1 MSDSKP
7 VLIERLG
14 AVTEIVLN
22 RPARLNALDQSM
34 LAGLQ
39 AAVAE
44 IAADP
49 EVRAVVLRGAGDAFM
64 AGGDIA
70 SFAAA
75 LSLPPDERDAR
86 FAEFLKTA
94 QDFALAF
101 ARLPVPVVAALQG
114 AVAGFGVSLMAGAD
128 LALAAEGTIFTTAY
142 RQIGLTPDGGMSW
155 LLPRLVG
162 HRRAMELMLLADRFE
177 AATALSIGLVNR
189 VVPADRLVDEA
200 RGLAMRIA
208 AGPAGA
214 QRRLKALMAA
224 SAENGL
230 AAQLDVEAMSFVA
243 SAGEAD
249 FAEGVAAFFAKRKP
263 VFG

>member
-22 RPARLNALDQSM
+22 RPARLNALDQTM

-44 IAADP
+44 ITADNA
-49 EVRAVVLRGAGDAFM
+49 VRAVVLRGAGDAFM

-75 LSLPPDERDAR
+75 LNLPAEERDER
-86 FAEFLKTA
+86 FTGFLKAA

-101 ARLPVPVVAALQG
+101 ARLPVPVVAALHG

-128 LALAAEGTIFTTAY
+128 LALAAEGTVLTTAY

-162 HRRAMELMLLADRFE
+162 HRRAMELLLLADRFD

-200 RGLAMRIA
+200 HGLAMRIA

-214 QRRLKALMAA
+214 QRRLKALMAQ

-230 AAQLDVEAMSFVA
+230 AAQLDAEAGSFVA
-243 SAGEAD
+243 LAGEAD
-249 FAEGVAAFFAKRKP
+249 FAEGVAAFLAKRKP